1 MDPNRLKGKNILITG
16 AAGGMGAA
24 NAENFAGQG
33 ANICVGDLDFE
44 NAQKVAKGINA
55 AGNGKAIAV
64 KMDVTKREDNAAA
77 VAATVEAF
85 GSINVGVFNAGLN
98 KPRFFMDIDEDNWD
112 MIMNVNTKAMWLGMQ
127 ETARQMIK
135 QGPMEDHP
143 YKIINVGSIASRKP
157 LVDVTVYC
165 TSKYGCL
172 ALTHC
177 GAVALGEHNITVNGY
192 APGVVVTP
200 LWDQLDKDLVE
211 IGFKERAG
219 QAYEDISEN
228 ELVIKRVSYPK
239 DIVGT
244 ASFLASNDSDYMTGQ
259 MIHIDGGWCIQ

>member
-1 MDPNRLKGKNILITG
+1 MDTTRLKGKNILITG
-16 AAGGMGAA
+16 AARGMGAC
-24 NAENFAGQG
+24 NAEHFAELG
-33 ANICVGDLDFE
+33 ANVCLGDLDLDAATE
-44 NAQKVAKGINA
+44 MAEKINAKG
-55 AGNGKAIAV
+55 NGRAIAV
-64 KMDVTKREDNAAA
+64 KMDVTKREDNANA

-85 GSINVGVFNAGLN
+85 GMINVGLFNAGLN

-135 QGPMEDHP
+135 QGKQDYP
-143 YKIINVGSIASRKP
+143 YKLINVGSIASRKP

-177 GAVALGEHNITVNGY
+177 GAIGLSEHGITVNGY

-200 LWDQLDKDLVE
+200 LWEQLDKDLVE
-211 IGFKERAG
+211 IGFKDREG
-219 QAYEDISEN
+219 QAYDDIVRDA
-228 ELVIKRVSYPK
+228 LQIKRVSYPDDVK
-239 DIVGT
+239 GT
-244 ASFLASNDSDYMTGQ
+244 AAFLCSSDSDYMTGQ